1 MTVSF
6 TCSDALS
13 GLQSCST
20 PTTLGGDGANQSV
33 TGNAADVA
41 GNAASA
47 TLDGINIDRTV
58 PEIVGSRLPVANAA
72 GWNNTA
78 VTASFDCTDS
88 LSGISNCTAPA
99 TLSGE
104 GSGQSAPGTALD
116 LAGNTATATV
126 SPINIDL
133 TAPSITASRAPLANA
148 EGWNNTAVTVSFLCT
163 DALSGIGSCPASQSL
178 NSDGAGQAASGNA
191 LDRAGNAASAG
202 VTGINVDLTPPVVQ
216 VTGVINGGVY
226 NLGAVPQA
234 GCSTSDALSG
244 VAAQALV
251 GVNGGTSNGVGTCTA
266 SCSGARDR
274 AGNTNGASVTY
285 SVHYVFVGFAL
296 PVDNLPIVNGIK
308 GGQTVPVTFGL
319 SGDHGLDVLQ
329 GGAASSVAI
338 PCSAGAIVDP
348 MEVTVL
354 SPGASVFAY
363 DPLTG
368 LYQFNWKTEKSWG
381 GSCRRLLV
389 RLDDGTVHTA
399 DFRVQ

>member
-1 MTVSF
+1 M
-6 TCSDALS
+6 
-13 GLQSCST
+13 
-20 PTTLGGDGANQSV
+20 
-33 TGNAADVA
+33 
-41 GNAASA
+41 
-47 TLDGINIDRTV
+47 
-58 PEIVGSRLPVANAA
+58 
-72 GWNNTA
+72 
-78 VTASFDCTDS
+78 
-88 LSGISNCTAPA
+88 
-99 TLSGE
+99 
-104 GSGQSAPGTALD
+104 
-116 LAGNTATATV
+116 
-126 SPINIDL
+126 
-133 TAPSITASRAPLANA
+133 
-148 EGWNNTAVTVSFLCT
+148 
-163 DALSGIGSCPASQSL
+163 
-178 NSDGAGQAASGNA
+178 
-191 LDRAGNAASAG
+191 
-202 VTGINVDLTPPVVQ
+202 TGINVDLTPPVVQ

-244 VAAQALV
+244 VAAQAIV
-251 GVNGGTSNGVGTCTA
+251 GVSGGTSNGVGTYTA

-308 GGQTVPVTFGL
+308 GGQTVPVKFGL
-319 SGDHGLDVLQ
+319 SGDHGLDVLL
-329 GGAASSVAI
+329 GGAASSAAI
-338 PCSAGAIVDP
+338 PCSVGAVVDP